1 MRLRIFFPVIV
12 VIFIANLVAAAGEDF
27 AFRDGDKVVFLGDS
41 ITAGGG
47 YTKMVEQYTLLR
59 YPSRKV
65 RFSNAGRGGDTAV
78 GGLERLEQDVFNRGA
93 TVVTVAY
100 GVNDIGW
107 GMKADEEHK
116 QKYLNGIRGI
126 VEECKRRKVRV
137 FICSPAITG
146 EDPDKAQV
154 GFLQKMTDEG
164 LALAKSL
171 GAETIDIQR
180 GMRAIQRE
188 VIAANKK
195 ESDPKKHI
203 YLHTEDTIHLNELGQ
218 LAMGYAM
225 LKGLGAP
232 DEVSSV
238 MLDAEAGTV
247 LSSKSCKAS
256 QVKRSETGLEF
267 VRLDEGLPLNLGA
280 LGGLHFRFIPIPDGL
295 NHYMLGVRNLPKGA
309 YEIVTE
315 GRLIGTTTAE
325 KLAAGVNISSMTTNG
340 WVPGGSWDAQAAMI
354 KELTMAREK
363 IELATRLR
371 TEFLSTHPENAKLA
385 KQTEVTEDAII
396 KLQRETARP
405 FPYHFQ
411 IRKQEPKELR

>member
-1 MRLRIFFPVIV
+1 MRIVIP
-12 VIFIANLVAAAGEDF
+12 IVAVLFLAKFALGADDDF

-65 RFSNAGRGGDTAV
+65 RFSNAGRGGDTAA
-78 GGLERLEQDVFNRGA
+78 GGLERLERDVFNRGA

-116 QKYLNGIRGI
+116 QKYLNAIRGI

-137 FICSPAITG
+137 FICSPAITA

-164 LALAKSL
+164 LALAKSQ
-171 GAETIDIQR
+171 GAGTIDIQR

-195 ESDPKKHI
+195 ESDPKKHTH
-203 YLHTEDTIHLNELGQ
+203 LHTEDTIHLNDLGQ

-225 LKGLGAP
+225 LKGLGSP
-232 DEVSSV
+232 EEVSAV
-238 MLDAEAGTV
+238 MIDAESGTV
-247 LSSKSCKAS
+247 MNSKGCRISE
-256 QVKRSETGLEF
+256 VKRGDDGLDF

-280 LGGLHFRFIPIPDGL
+280 LGVLHFRFIPIPDGL
-295 NHYMLGVRNLPKGA
+295 NHYMLGVRNLPKGE

-315 GRLIGTTTAE
+315 GRVIGTATSE
-325 KLAAGVNISSMTTNG
+325 KLSAGVNISSMTTNG

-354 KELTMAREK
+354 KELTAAREK

-371 TEFLSTHPENAKLA
+371 TEFLSTKPDKAELT
-385 KQTEVTEDAII
+385 KQTDVTEDAII
-396 KLQRETARP
+396 KLQRETAHP

-411 IRKQEPKELR
+411 IRKREPNELR